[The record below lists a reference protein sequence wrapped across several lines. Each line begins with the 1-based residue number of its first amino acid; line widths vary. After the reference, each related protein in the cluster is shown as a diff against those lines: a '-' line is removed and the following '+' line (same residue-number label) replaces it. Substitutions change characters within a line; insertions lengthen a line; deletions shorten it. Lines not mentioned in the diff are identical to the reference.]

1 MKSLKKNYFLLFILF
16 IITLLITLYINSII
30 RDYKYIKVD
39 VSPLEEI
46 TQINLNEL
54 DIALSELNN
63 GIIYIGNIHNKENKR
78 LERDIL
84 RKIKSEDLENYVYYC
99 DVSNELNNNKYISI
113 LINNFPN
120 IRNDLKLSPA
130 FIYFKNGEIIEVI
143 DSYKERVTSKDL
155 LYLVEKYQIG
165 K

>member
-1 MKSLKKNYFLLFILF
+1 MWK
-16 IITLLITLYINSII
+16 LIQ
-30 RDYKYIKVD
+30 DW
-39 VSPLEEI
+39 EEI

-143 DSYKERVTSKDL
+143 DSYEERVTSKDL